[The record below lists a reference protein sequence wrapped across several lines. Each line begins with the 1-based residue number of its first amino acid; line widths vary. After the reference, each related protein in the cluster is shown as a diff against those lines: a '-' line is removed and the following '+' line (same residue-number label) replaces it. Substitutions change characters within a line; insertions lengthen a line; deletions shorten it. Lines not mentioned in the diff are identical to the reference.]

1 MDSVAKQTP
10 TKKSPRVSLIVK
22 IPEDKEVDLL
32 PCLKSLNNQILD
44 DLEILCVVTVSNP
57 DSSEDDSPALV
68 DLKQLEIIKDYAK
81 KDHRFNVL
89 LVKSHDYGKIMNFC
103 IDKAKGEYLSF
114 VSTNDYLNPEM
125 SIELFALAKKH
136 DADIIRGNF
145 YEHYADRDI
154 FHESILPEEA
164 GYIIEPTEDTRIF
177 YQPPV
182 LGSGLY
188 RREFILQN
196 KIFFLEE
203 FGPLPQDASYNFRLL
218 ASGGKIVLTN
228 KSYLHQQQIGTD
240 YVLQEQS
247 EIFHIND
254 EYAKMQK
261 DLKTRGDWKTYGYIF
276 QAVKFAS
283 YNWNML
289 HLPDEE
295 LEPYL
300 LRIRAEFHD
309 ADNQKMLVKNYFPKN
324 HWKALQAI
332 LKYPPQIFLA
342 AFKSYRKKKNHK

>member
-1 MDSVAKQTP
+1 MDSATEQTP
-10 TKKSPRVSLIVK
+10 TKKSPRISLIVK
-22 IPEDKEVDLL
+22 IPEDKEADLL

-44 DLEILCVVTVSNP
+44 DLEILCAVTVSEP
-57 DSSEDDSPALV
+57 DYSEDNSPALA

-81 KDHRFNVL
+81 RDHRFNVL

-103 IDKAKGEYLSF
+103 IDKAKGEYISF
-114 VSTNDYLNPEM
+114 ISANDFLNPEM

-145 YEHYADRDI
+145 YEHYENHDD

-188 RREFILQN
+188 RREFLIQN
-196 KIFFLEE
+196 KLFFLEDLDS
-203 FGPLPQDASYNFRLL
+203 LPQDASYNFMIL

-228 KSYLHQQQIGTD
+228 KSYLHQRQLGTD
-240 YVLQEQS
+240 SPYQTKAESL
-247 EIFHIND
+247 HINN
-254 EYAKMQK
+254 EYARIEKL
-261 DLKTRGDWKTYGYIF
+261 LKNRGDWKTYGYIF

-289 HLPDEE
+289 HLPDKE

-300 LRIRAEFHD
+300 LRMRAEFHD